1 MGQVRNRKAAR
12 YGKLPSTWKRSA
24 IAIGVAAVLA
34 CVGLPAYAQKVELG
48 PNTSADVDGTTIGAR
63 AQTVGDGGT
72 ALGMEAKALADRAT
86 AIGRRAEAR
95 AIDSLALGAGAIV
108 NATATGSIAL
118 GAGSVATG
126 STLATPSYLLN
137 TTATKELAIGNR
149 RITGVAAGANNDDAA
164 TVGQLKAANVGND
177 LAVRYVWNDAN
188 NDRIVDPG
196 EVDYNKVVMGGTAY
210 NPATKTGGTAI
221 SNVARGV
228 VAANSSDA
236 VNGSQLYEVDKRASA
251 GWNLSAQGANTT
263 NVAPGESVD
272 LNNSDT
278 NIVITKN
285 AASDNVTFNLDP
297 TLDLGPSGSVTM
309 GTTAVNANG
318 MTIAGGPSVVLTG
331 IDAGSKKIS
340 NVADGSVALG
350 SKEAV
355 NGSQLADVDKRASA
369 GWNLSAQGANKTN
382 VAPGESVDLKN
393 TDGNIVVT
401 KGSASDDVTFNLDTT
416 LDLGPSGSVTMGA
429 TAVNANGMTITG
441 GPSVVLAGI
450 DAGSKKISN
459 VADGAVAL
467 GSKDAV
473 NGSQLAD
480 VDKRASA
487 GWNLS
492 AQGANTT
499 NVAPGESVNLSNTDG
514 NILVTKSA
522 ASDDVTFNLDTTLDL
537 GPSGSVTMGATA
549 VNANGMTI
557 TGGPSVVLAGIDAGS
572 KKVSNVADGAV
583 ALGSKD
589 AVNGSQLYA
598 VDQRVSAGWNLSAQG
613 ANKTNVAAGE
623 SVDLNN
629 TDGNIVVTKGSA
641 SDDVTFNLDTTLDLG
656 PSGSV
661 AMGNT
666 TVNSTGMTI
675 TGGPSVTTTGIN
687 AGDMKITNV
696 ATGTVDAGSEDA
708 VNGGQL
714 YGASASVANALGGGA
729 GVAADGSVTLPNYA
743 LTKANSIGGTTGA
756 ATNVGEGFDK
766 VDNALGVLNSN
777 IADITNGNAGINY
790 FHVNST
796 DVDSSATGSEAIAIG
811 PRAQGNGW
819 FGVAMGSD
827 ARAIG
832 DASTAIGSGA
842 WAYGYESTAVGFYA
856 EARGN
861 LSAAFGSAL
870 AFGEGTTALGTWA
883 YAGGGFDWTGAGG
896 RPGNIVEIKN
906 GTAVGFSSVA
916 AADNAT
922 ALGAEAE
929 ARGEGSLAMGSA
941 AQATGIASIAAG
953 EGAMAVADNSVALG
967 AGAVASDVVGT
978 ASTEINGEI
987 YNFAGTAP
995 TGTVSVGSPGSERT
1009 ITNLAAGRIEAAS
1022 TDAVNGSQL
1031 YATNQAIET
1040 ISGVA
1045 GNAND
1050 LAVKYGWNDANG
1062 DGIATQDEIDYST
1075 VTLQGSKGTT
1085 IDNVAPA
1092 FLDPG
1097 SMQAVNGAQLF
1108 QSMDQV
1114 AMMLGGGAAMTAN
1127 GLTAPSYFIQG
1138 SVYNDVGSALQ
1149 ALDISIS
1156 TLDGRP
1162 VGSQLVGYTH
1172 GHDGNPYGD
1181 GGPGSTALGVGATA
1195 LGAEESV
1202 ALGESATV
1210 AADYGTAVGQKAT
1223 VTADNAVALGHG
1235 SVADRAN
1242 AVSVGSVGSERQVTN
1257 VADATQGTDA
1267 INKRQ
1272 LDRGVASANSY
1283 TDARVNALS
1292 DNFDQFQGAVDERL
1306 RKQDDRIDRQ
1316 GAMSAAMMNMAVSAA
1331 GLHTPNRFGVGVGFQ
1346 GGESA
1351 LSLGYQRA
1359 FSDRATLTFGG
1370 AVSSDDTSVGVGAG
1384 FGW

>member
-12 YGKLPSTWKRSA
+12 YGKLPSIWKRSA

-34 CVGLPAYAQKVELG
+34 CVGLPAYAQKVECDERV
-48 PNTSADVDGTTIGAR
+48 PTTGVVGNDAISCGAR
-63 AQTVGDGGT
+63 AQTAANSVAVGYET
-72 ALGMEAKALADRAT
+72 AAAARAVAIGSSAKALAT
-86 AIGRRAEAR
+86 
-95 AIDSLALGAGAIV
+95 DSLALGAGALV
-108 NATATGSIAL
+108 DATATDSIAL
-118 GAGSVATG
+118 GAGSHATG
-126 STLATPSYLLN
+126 TSAVANPYLSEVTKAQLVL
-137 TTATKELAIGNR
+137 KELAIGGR
-149 RITGVAAGANNDDAA
+149 RISGVADGANNDDAA
-164 TVGQLKAANVGND
+164 TIGQLKAANVGND
-177 LAVRYVWNDAN
+177 LAVRYDWNDAN
-188 NDRIVDPG
+188 RNGIVDPG
-196 EVDYNKVVMGGTAY
+196 EV
-210 NPATKTGGTAI
+210 
-221 SNVARGV
+221 
-228 VAANSSDA
+228 
-236 VNGSQLYEVDKRASA
+236 LYDH
-251 GWNLSAQGANTT
+251 
-263 NVAPGESVD
+263 
-272 LNNSDT
+272 
-278 NIVITKN
+278 
-285 AASDNVTFNLDP
+285 
-297 TLDLGPSGSVTM
+297 VTM
-309 GTTAVNANG
+309 GMN
-318 MTIAGGPSVVLTG
+318 PK
-331 IDAGSKKIS
+331 DGSK
-340 NVADGSVALG
+340 VA
-350 SKEAV
+350 
-355 NGSQLADVDKRASA
+355 
-369 GWNLSAQGANKTN
+369 
-382 VAPGESVDLKN
+382 
-393 TDGNIVVT
+393 
-401 KGSASDDVTFNLDTT
+401 TT
-416 LDLGPSGSVTMGA
+416 
-429 TAVNANGMTITG
+429 I
-441 GPSVVLAGI
+441 
-450 DAGSKKISN
+450 
-459 VADGAVAL
+459 
-467 GSKDAV
+467 
-473 NGSQLAD
+473 
-480 VDKRASA
+480 
-487 GWNLS
+487 
-492 AQGANTT
+492 
-499 NVAPGESVNLSNTDG
+499 
-514 NILVTKSA
+514 
-522 ASDDVTFNLDTTLDL
+522 
-537 GPSGSVTMGATA
+537 
-549 VNANGMTI
+549 
-557 TGGPSVVLAGIDAGS
+557 
-572 KKVSNVADGAV
+572 
-583 ALGSKD
+583 
-589 AVNGSQLYA
+589 
-598 VDQRVSAGWNLSAQG
+598 
-613 ANKTNVAAGE
+613 TNVAAGKAD
-623 SVDLNN
+623 SDVVNVSQLKGVTGILGGGAAVNPDGSIQAPNFNVGNMTNITTVSRAVDELDDRIDGVLASQISFGANEGAIVGRKLGETLNIKGVASTSGDYSGDN
-629 TDGNIVVTKGSA
+629 IKTVTDPLDGTINVELADSPKFG
-641 SDDVTFNLDTTLDLG
+641 DVTINAAG
-656 PSGSV
+656 G
-661 AMGNT
+661 G
-666 TVNSTGMTI
+666 TI
-675 TGGPSVTTTGIN
+675 TGVTDGQLES
-687 AGDMKITNV
+687 AGK
-696 ATGTVDAGSEDA
+696 EA

-714 YGASASVANALGGGA
+714 YTTNMQVAKQGADTAAMLGGSATYTAATGAIAAPSYELTNANTIGGGSGAAADVGAGFNKVDAALGKLNEGFNISADGGVTVEKITHGETVKFAAGTNATVSRTGDIITYGVVDAPAFAGMITANGGLTVGAGKTVNMGGNRVTNVDDGTDDNDAVNFSQLTAAAAAAGSWKLQANNGPADTITAVDTVSVVNGVNTAVSYDGTTNELKVDVVDAPTFAGMVTANGGLTVGAGQTVDMGGNAITNVAAGSAADEAVNVAQLTAVTTALGGGA
-729 GVAADGSVTLPNYA
+729 AVNGDGTITAPSYKLDN
-743 LTKANSIGGTTGA
+743 ANEIVGTTGA

-766 VDNALGVLNSN
+766 VDAALGTLDASITN
-777 IADITNGNAGINY
+777 ITNGNAGINY

-796 DVDSSATGSEAIAIG
+796 DVDSSATGHEAIAIG

-1075 VTLQGSKGTT
+1075 VTLDGSKGTT

-1172 GHDGNPYGD
+1172 GHDSNPYGD

-1210 AADYGTAVGQKAT
+1210 AADYGTAVGQEAT

-1242 AVSVGSVGSERQVTN
+1242 TVSVGSAGSERQVTN